1 MRSNSSLRS
10 IARLLDISHSTV
22 SEALRNSL
30 RVKASTRE
38 RVLKAAR
45 EVGYHHN
52 PLAGALMSEMR
63 RSRSDAFRP
72 VIAVVDLDRPA
83 LPLGNAAHFHREL
96 TRGAGTRAVELGF
109 RIEPFTI
116 GRDDLL
122 DRQLDAILQSHG
134 IHGVFLLPGSENP
147 HLMKLDWTRY
157 AGVYAGHFIETPA
170 LHSVC
175 SDHYR
180 SMMMTLHQ
188 LCRLGYHRP
197 GLVLNRL
204 DDERLL
210 YRWEM
215 AFRGYHNHHDCLTW
229 LPPLIVPEITRLE
242 FCAWFERAQPDVVL
256 CHRTDAI
263 EWMESCG
270 ASVPRTHG
278 FCCLDITANA
288 VPCAGLD
295 LQPWLLGVR
304 GVELLVAQIR
314 RNECGL
320 PEIPSTTTVPA
331 VWVDG
336 PTLRQN
342 PASLPN

>member
-1 MRSNSSLRS
+1 MRSNPSLRE
-10 IARLLDISHSTV
+10 IARSLDLSHSTV

-45 EVGYHHN
+45 EVGYHCN

-63 RSRSDAFRP
+63 RSRSDSFHP
-72 VIAVVDLDRPA
+72 VIAVIDLDSPDQQ
-83 LPLGNAAHFHREL
+83 PGNAVRYHQEL
-96 TRGAGTRAVELGF
+96 ARGAGERAVELGF
-109 RIEPFTI
+109 RIEPFII
-116 GRDDLL
+116 GRDDLSDL
-122 DRQLDAILQSHG
+122 QLDAILQSRG

-147 HLMKLDWTRY
+147 DLMPLDWTRY
-157 AGVYAGHFIETPA
+157 TGVYAGHTIEHPT

-180 SMMMTLHQ
+180 SMMMTLQQ
-188 LCRLGYHRP
+188 LRRLGYRRP
-197 GLVLNRL
+197 GLVLNRQ

-215 AFRGYHNHHDCLTW
+215 AFQGYHNHHDCFTW
-229 LPPLIVPEITRLE
+229 LPPLIIPKITRPE
-242 FCAWFERAQPDVVL
+242 FTAWFESAGPDVVL
-256 CHRTDAI
+256 CHRAEAI

-270 ASVPRTHG
+270 AEVPRTHG
-278 FCCLDITANA
+278 FCCLDIMVNA

-331 VWVDG
+331 VWIGG